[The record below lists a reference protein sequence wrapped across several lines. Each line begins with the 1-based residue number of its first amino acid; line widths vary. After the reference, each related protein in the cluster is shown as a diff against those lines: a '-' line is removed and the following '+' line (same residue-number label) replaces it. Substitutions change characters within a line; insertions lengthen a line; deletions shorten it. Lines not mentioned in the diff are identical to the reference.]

1 MIFPK
6 VCFLKCFKRS
16 LARRISMHRKCRVSP
31 YIPLIELQHQF
42 VEFRGKVGKSKL
54 TIQRSIDKLE
64 VLKRR

>member
-1 MIFPK
+1 
-6 VCFLKCFKRS
+6 
-16 LARRISMHRKCRVSP
+16 MHRKCRVSP